1 MAFLLNDLE
10 VKVPLKRH
18 QKHKCIMELEMFLNG
33 KFIDS
38 IFLKQSELGRIHELQ
53 HKMEKKHCHELEY
66 SDGQPQFFIN
76 GVSEE
81 DVALTAGKGNR
92 K

>member
-1 MAFLLNDLE
+1 
-10 VKVPLKRH
+10 
-18 QKHKCIMELEMFLNG
+18 MELEMFLNG

-38 IFLKQSELGRIHELQ
+38 IFIRQSDLDRVHELQ
-53 HKMEKKHCHELEY
+53 HKMEKKHCHQLEY

-76 GVSEE
+76 GLSEE
-81 DVALTAGKGNR
+81 DVEVMRGNNRR